1 MTAHNPMSPDAH
13 SPSRGPH
20 SPQPMMTYQEAAD
33 LLVISPRT
41 LQRAASTGDLPVIR
55 FGHRTVRIR
64 REDLDAWIASKQVTI
79 NNK

>member
-33 LLVISPRT
+33 LLVISLRT
-41 LQRAASTGDLPVIR
+41 LQRAAAVGELRVIR
-55 FGHRTVRIR
+55 FGHRTIRIR
-64 REDLDAWIASKQVTI
+64 REDLETWIAIKANQ
-79 NNK
+79 